1 MRVSDSFLELSSK
14 TSFTYFLPVEQ
25 ISTLKPIKDTMH
37 FTLLALKVD
46 EQPLNVSWLAARWAG
61 SRLQNH
67 YESEL

>member
-1 MRVSDSFLELSSK
+1 MRVSDSFLELSSR

-25 ISTLKPIKDTMH
+25 ISTRKLIRDTMH
-37 FTLLALKVD
+37 YTLLALKVD
-46 EQPLNVSWLAARWAG
+46 EQPLNISWLAARWAG